1 MWELDHKESLT
12 QKNRYFWT
20 VVFENTLESP
30 LDCKEIQPVHPK
42 GNSVLSVYWKDWFW
56 SWSSNTLATWCQE
69 LTHWKSPWCWERLK
83 VGGEVGGRGWDGWMV
98 SLVQW
103 TWVWANSGRWWWTG
117 KPCMLQFLES
127 QRVRHDLVTEQQY
140 VMLRVLV
147 WLSLYIGLSY
157 ETEMSLKTKTVL
169 SIFRSSA
176 SSSVF

>member
-1 MWELDHKESLT
+1 
-12 QKNRYFWT
+12 
-20 VVFENTLESP
+20 
-30 LDCKEIQPVHPK
+30 
-42 GNSVLSVYWKDWFW
+42 
-56 SWSSNTLATWCQE
+56 
-69 LTHWKSPWCWERLK
+69 
-83 VGGEVGGRGWDGWMV
+83 
-98 SLVQW
+98 
-103 TWVWANSGRWWWTG
+103 
-117 KPCMLQFLES
+117 MLQFLES